1 MGIVRLES
9 WRLDLPLKTPYSIAY
24 QRVERAPNIFVRL
37 VTEGARIG
45 SGCAAPDEDVTG
57 ESPEATEA
65 ALAGPAA
72 EMLRGRDADRPVHLM
87 ELLRVPLAA
96 APAARAAVDMA
107 LWDLMARR
115 AGLPLWKL
123 LGGYRERIAT
133 SITLG
138 ILPLEETVEEA
149 RRRCREGFRVL
160 KLKGG
165 LDAAEDAERVRA
177 VRAAVGAEVAL
188 RFDANQGYT
197 PEATRV
203 FLAATAECAL
213 ELLEQ
218 PTSAA
223 RPDQLSE
230 LGRRTVP
237 VMADESV
244 LSLAD
249 AYRLARAGTIDMVN
263 VKLMKVGGVAE
274 ALRLSALARAAGLA
288 VMMGC
293 MDEAALAIAAGLAV
307 ALARPGVTHA
317 DLDGHLDLGED
328 PTAGAVRLDAGWLY
342 PADGPGLGVSL

>member
-1 MGIVRLES
+1 MRIVRLES
-9 WRLDLPLKTPYSIAY
+9 WRLDLPLRSPYSIAY
-24 QRVERAPNIFVRL
+24 QTIDRAPNVFVRL
-37 VTEGARIG
+37 VTDGELVG

-65 ALAGPAA
+65 ALTGPAA
-72 EMLRGRDADRPVHLM
+72 ELLRGGDAERPVQ
-87 ELLRVPLAA
+87 LLEALRAPLAA
-96 APAARAAVDMA
+96 VPAARAAVDMA

-115 AGLPLWKL
+115 ADLPLWKL

-138 ILPLEETVEEA
+138 ILPLAETVEEA
-149 RRRCREGFRVL
+149 QRRCREGFRVL

-177 VRAAVGAEVAL
+177 VRAAVGPEVAL

-197 PEATRV
+197 PQAARE
-203 FLAATAECAL
+203 FLAATAECGL
-213 ELLEQ
+213 EILEQ

-223 RPDQLSE
+223 LPDQLGE
-230 LGRRTVP
+230 IGRRTVP

-244 LSLAD
+244 LTLAD

-307 ALARPGVTHA
+307 ALARPGITHA
-317 DLDGHLDLGED
+317 DLDGHLDLAED
-328 PTAGAVRLDAGWLY
+328 PTRGAVRLEGGWLY
-342 PADGPGLGVSL
+342 PADGPGLGVSV

>member
-1 MGIVRLES
+1 MRIVRLES

-24 QRVERAPNIFVRL
+24 QRVERAPNVFVRL
-37 VTEGARIG
+37 VTEGARVG

-72 EMLRGRDADRPVHLM
+72 EMLRGQDADRPVHLM
-87 ELLRVPLAA
+87 ELLRAPLAA

-149 RRRCREGFRVL
+149 RRRCGEGFRVL

-165 LDAAEDAERVRA
+165 LDATEDAQRVRA
-177 VRAAVGAEVAL
+177 VRAAVGPGVAL
-188 RFDANQGYT
+188 RFDANQGYS
-197 PEATRV
+197 PPA
-203 FLAATAECAL
+203 
-213 ELLEQ
+213 
-218 PTSAA
+218 
-223 RPDQLSE
+223 QLGE

-263 VKLMKVGGVAE
+263 VKLMKVGGIAE

>member
-1 MGIVRLES
+1 MRIVRLES
-9 WRLDLPLKTPYSIAY
+9 WRLDLPLRTPYSIAY
-24 QRVERAPNIFVRL
+24 QTIERAPNVFVRL
-37 VTEGARIG
+37 VTDGPLVG

-65 ALAGPAA
+65 ALAGPASDL
-72 EMLRGRDADRPVHLM
+72 LRGADAERPVYLM
-87 ELLRVPLAA
+87 EVLRAPLAA
-96 APAARAAVDMA
+96 MPAARAAVDMA
-107 LWDLMARR
+107 LWDLMALR

-123 LGGYRERIAT
+123 LGGYRERIVT

-138 ILPLEETVEEA
+138 ILPLGETVEEA

-165 LDAAEDAERVRA
+165 LDAAADAERVRA
-177 VRAAVGAEVAL
+177 VRAAVGPEVAL

-197 PEATRV
+197 PAETRA
-203 FLAATAECAL
+203 FLGATAECAL

-223 RPDQLSE
+223 LPDQLGDI
-230 LGRRTVP
+230 GRRTVP

-244 LSLAD
+244 LTLAD

-307 ALARPGVTHA
+307 ALARPGITHA
-317 DLDGHLDLGED
+317 DLDGHLDLADD
-328 PTAGAVRLDAGWLY
+328 PTSGAVRLEAGWLY
-342 PADGPGLGVSL
+342 PADRPGLGVSL